1 MIFDFSKYGFQKAVV
16 GIGLKLFAKAITYAT
31 LSCSILAIGGAP
43 ATAAGETRSIS
54 LYHTNTKESLTVTYK
69 VNGQYVPSAM
79 KKLNYLLRDWRRNQV
94 ITIDPKVIDLVWE
107 LHADLGS
114 KAPINIVCGY
124 RTAATNG
131 FLRRFGRGVAKKSQ
145 HISGKAID
153 INFPDV
159 PTKRIRNIALVHQF
173 GGVGYYPTSGP
184 RGFVHVDSGNVRQ
197 WGPAISGTEMAQIF
211 NEGRKVVA
219 ARLSRGGNV
228 AVASNLIATK
238 PINISPVYDEVDIT
252 AEQDLASLSEKAS
265 KAPVISGPK
274 LIQNTSKMV
283 ALNNTIPKPR
293 LKPKELQV
301 ATTED
306 LIIQPA
312 SAPPPTQV
320 LKSNHSDVAV
330 VGSTTKAVKIV
341 PGKTKIALSESEGE
355 PVELLRKNPAKST
368 PAVQPILASA
378 DGSNINWW
386 PEFSLDGQSAIRR
399 NGTPTLIGTVEQSQL
414 ALAAEL
420 SAEAADPTG
429 VQTSAE
435 GKGDLLVVNSDGKGD
450 LIQVPLN

>member
-1 MIFDFSKYGFQKAVV
+1 MIFDFSIYGLRRAVV

-145 HISGKAID
+145 HILGKAID

-211 NEGRKVVA
+211 NEGRKMVA
-219 ARLSRGGNV
+219 ARLSRGDNV
-228 AVASNLIATK
+228 SVASNLVVTK
-238 PINISPVYDEVDIT
+238 PISISPVYDEVDDSD
-252 AEQDLASLSEKAS
+252 EQDLASLSEKAS
-265 KAPVISGPK
+265 KVPATSGPK
-274 LIQNTSKMV
+274 LIKNASKMI

-301 ATTED
+301 ATIED
-306 LIIQPA
+306 LIIHPT

-330 VGSTTKAVKIV
+330 VGSNTKAVKIEL
-341 PGKTKIALSESEGE
+341 GKTKIALADSKGKA
-355 PVELLRKNPAKST
+355 VELLQKNTAKSI

-399 NGTPTLIGTVEQSQL
+399 NGTPALIGTVEQSQL
-414 ALAAEL
+414 ALASEL
-420 SAEAADPTG
+420 SAEAADTTG

-450 LIQVPLN
+450 LVEQTLN

>member
-1 MIFDFSKYGFQKAVV
+1 M
-16 GIGLKLFAKAITYAT
+16 
-31 LSCSILAIGGAP
+31 
-43 ATAAGETRSIS
+43 
-54 LYHTNTKESLTVTYK
+54 
-69 VNGQYVPSAM
+69 
-79 KKLNYLLRDWRRNQV
+79 
-94 ITIDPKVIDLVWE
+94 
-107 LHADLGS
+107 
-114 KAPINIVCGY
+114 
-124 RTAATNG
+124 
-131 FLRRFGRGVAKKSQ
+131 
-145 HISGKAID
+145 GKAID

-159 PTKRIRNIALVHQF
+159 STKRIRNIALVHQF

-184 RGFVHVDSGNVRQ
+184 SGFVHVDSGNVRQ

-219 ARLSRGGNV
+219 DRLSRGGNV

-301 ATTED
+301 ATIED
-306 LIIQPA
+306 LIIQPT

-320 LKSNHSDVAV
+320 LKSNHSDVTV
-330 VGSTTKAVKIV
+330 VGSNTKAMKIV
-341 PGKTKIALSESEGE
+341 FGKTKTLSDDEGKA
-355 PVELLRKNPAKST
+355 VALLRKNTAKSI
-368 PAVQPILASA
+368 PVVQPILASA

-414 ALAAEL
+414 ALSAEL
-420 SAEAADPTG
+420 NAEAADTTG
-429 VQTSAE
+429 GQTSAE
-435 GKGDLLVVNSDGKGD
+435 GKGDLLIFDSDGKGD
-450 LIQVPLN
+450 LIQAPLN